1 MSRARSQPP
10 PALPASLPR
19 PYLCR
24 SRRPSWSKLPY
35 AQSGSCCRP
44 PRAVEDIAA
53 HQRHTRER
61 AARVDLAVS
70 DNWGPA
76 SRVGSPPQAVA
87 AGGGQLQIAADT
99 ADGVSESL
107 DGGTTSTDALTD

>member
-1 MSRARSQPP
+1 M
-10 PALPASLPR
+10 
-19 PYLCR
+19 
-24 SRRPSWSKLPY
+24 
-35 AQSGSCCRP
+35 
-44 PRAVEDIAA
+44 
-53 HQRHTRER
+53 
-61 AARVDLAVS
+61 DLAVS

-99 ADGVSESL
+99 AAGVSESL